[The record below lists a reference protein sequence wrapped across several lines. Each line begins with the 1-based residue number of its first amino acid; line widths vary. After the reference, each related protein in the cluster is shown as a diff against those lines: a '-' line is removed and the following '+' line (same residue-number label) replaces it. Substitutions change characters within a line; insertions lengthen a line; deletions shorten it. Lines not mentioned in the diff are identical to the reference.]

1 MATATISA
9 SPLTPNMEFSHPVNS
24 EQVEATAEALRA
36 NGMETII
43 VPDGAA
49 ARDLVLSMLPEGAE
63 VFTAGSRTL
72 DNIGLAAAIN
82 ESGNFQA
89 IRPRIAVLD
98 RATQGREMRKLA
110 ASPDYVVGSVHA
122 ITAQGQV
129 LIASYGGSQLAS
141 YVYGASKV
149 IWVVGTQKLVTTL
162 EEGLRRIQEYSLP
175 LEDARLR
182 ATMGRP
188 SHVGKILQVNEEAIP
203 NRVTVVLVE
212 EELGF

>member
-1 MATATISA
+1 MTTATISA
-9 SPLTPNMEFSHPVNS
+9 SPLTPNLEFSHPVS
-24 EQVEATAEALRA
+24 AEQVEATAEALRA

-49 ARDLVLSMLPEGAE
+49 ARELVLSMLPEGAE

-72 DNIGLAAAIN
+72 DTIGLAAAIN
-82 ESGNFQA
+82 ESGNYQA
-89 IRPRIAVLD
+89 IRPQIMGLD
-98 RATQGREMRKLA
+98 RATQGREMRKLG

-122 ITAQGQV
+122 ITSQGQV

-149 IWVVGTQKLVTTL
+149 IWVVGTQKLVSSL
-162 EEGLRRIQEYSLP
+162 DEGMRRIHEYSLP

-188 SHVGKILQVNEEAIP
+188 SHVAKILQVNEEAIP
-203 NRVTVVLVE
+203 NRVTVVLVQE
-212 EELGF
+212 ALGF